1 MVRMNKYVNIWL
13 TRVPHCYKIAV
24 RYFVSRLGKG
34 INMFSKMYCAALEGI
49 NAVIVHA
56 EADVSDGLPV
66 FDMVGLLS
74 SEVREAKERV
84 RVAIKNSGY
93 VLPPKR
99 ITVNLSPADIR
110 KEGTAFD
117 LPVAVS
123 VLVASGYLKPDYTEK
138 ILFVGELSL
147 DGSVNAVNGVLPI
160 VYEAGRQGFQYC
172 MVPFGNYREACA
184 VEGITI
190 LPVMNLHD
198 AIRYVSEPTAFR
210 QDEAEAVLLDTVG
223 TEPEK
228 EMLSD
233 DDFSSLIGQTVA
245 RRAIEV
251 AAAGHHN
258 ILLIGPPGAGKTMLA
273 KRVPGI
279 LPELSL
285 DESIEITKIYSI
297 AGRLEEKSSLMKKR
311 PFRSPHH
318 TVTMPALTGG
328 GRKARPG
335 EISLASHGVLFLDE
349 LPEFSRDVIEV
360 LRQPLEEK
368 RICVDRVEATA
379 IYPANFMLVA
389 AMNPC
394 KCGYYPDRRKCS
406 CTENQVRQY
415 RSKLSQPILDRI
427 DICVEISPVTYTEWF
442 DGGEF
447 ESSEKIRSR
456 VCRARNIQ
464 AERYKNQN
472 FYTNSSIPSSMME
485 QFCALGE
492 QEKELMINAFRGM
505 ELSGRGYHRV
515 LKVARTIADLEGS
528 LMIRE
533 KHLCEALSYRSVEV
547 R

>member
-1 MVRMNKYVNIWL
+1 
-13 TRVPHCYKIAV
+13 
-24 RYFVSRLGKG
+24 
-34 INMFSKMYCAALEGI
+34 MFSRMYCAALEGI
-49 NAVIVHA
+49 NAVIVQA

-84 RVAIKNSGY
+84 RVALKNSGY
-93 VLPPKR
+93 ILPPKR

-117 LPVAVS
+117 LPVAVA
-123 VLVASGYLKPDYTEK
+123 VLVAAGYLNSALTDN

-147 DGSVNAVNGVLPI
+147 DGSVKSVNGVLPI
-160 VYEAGRQGFQYC
+160 VYEAGKQGFRYC
-172 MVPFGNYREACA
+172 MVPIGNYQEAR
-184 VEGITI
+184 VVGNITI
-190 LPVMNLHD
+190 LPVKDLHD
-198 AIRYVSEPTAFR
+198 VIRYVSNPGSFCPDTFGLPDFGTSGSESK
-210 QDEAEAVLLDTVG
+210 ELLA
-223 TEPEK
+223 PE
-228 EMLSD
+228 
-233 DDFSSLIGQTVA
+233 DDFLSLIGQKVA

-258 ILLIGPPGAGKTMLA
+258 ILMIGPPGAGKTMIA

-285 DESIEITKIYSI
+285 EESIEITKIYSV

-311 PFRSPHH
+311 PFRAPHH
-318 TVTMPALTGG
+318 TVTMPALAGG

-335 EISLASHGVLFLDE
+335 EISLASNGVLFLDE
-349 LPEFSRDVIEV
+349 LPEFSREVIEV

-368 RICVDRVEATA
+368 KICIDRVGTTA
-379 IYPANFMLVA
+379 VYPANFMLVA

-394 KCGYYPDRRKCS
+394 KCGFYPDRRKCT

-415 RSKLSQPILDRI
+415 RSKLSQPIIDRI
-427 DICVEISPVTYTEWF
+427 DICIEISPVTYNEWF

-464 AERYKNQN
+464 EERYKDQN
-472 FYTNSSIPSSMME
+472 FHTNSSIPSSKIE
-485 QFCALGE
+485 QYCALGE
-492 QEKELMINAFRGM
+492 QEKELMMEAFRGM

-528 LMIRE
+528 VKICE

>member
-1 MVRMNKYVNIWL
+1 
-13 TRVPHCYKIAV
+13 
-24 RYFVSRLGKG
+24 
-34 INMFSKMYCAALEGI
+34 MFSRMYCAALEGI

-93 VLPPKR
+93 ILPPKR

-123 VLVASGYLKPDYTEK
+123 VLVASGYLKADHTEN

-147 DGSVNAVNGVLPI
+147 DGSVNPVNGVLPI

-184 VEGITI
+184 VEGIMI

-198 AIRYVSEPTAFR
+198 AIRYASDPTSFQPSEV
-210 QDEAEAVLLDTVG
+210 EALLQDTVR
-223 TEPEK
+223 K
-228 EMLSD
+228 EQENELSYD

-258 ILLIGPPGAGKTMLA
+258 ILMIGPPGAGKTMIA

-297 AGRLEEKSSLMKKR
+297 AGRLEEKSSLIKKR
-311 PFRSPHH
+311 PFRAPHH
-318 TVTMPALTGG
+318 TVTMPALVGG

-335 EISLASHGVLFLDE
+335 EISLASNGVLFLDE

-368 RICVDRVEATA
+368 RICVDRVGLAA
-379 IYPANFMLVA
+379 VYPANFMLVA

-394 KCGYYPDRRKCS
+394 KCGFYPDRRKCS

-415 RSKLSQPILDRI
+415 RSKLSQPIMDRI
-427 DICVEISPVTYTEWF
+427 DIWVEISPVTYSEWF
-442 DGGEF
+442 DGGQF
-447 ESSEKIRSR
+447 ESSNQIRSR
-456 VCRARNIQ
+456 VCKARKIQ
-464 AERYKNQN
+464 EERYKEQG
-472 FYTNSSIPSSMME
+472 FHTNSALPSSQIE
-485 QFCALGE
+485 EYCKLGTS
-492 QEKELMINAFRGM
+492 EKELMMNAFRGM

-528 LMIRE
+528 VMIQE